1 MVDGLLLLD
10 KPAGPSSNAALQAVR
25 RLFGAAKAG
34 HAGTLDPL
42 ASGLLPVLF
51 GEATKFAAWASDA
64 RKTYVAEIR
73 LGVATATGD
82 AEGEITRRA
91 PVALGGMDVT
101 TILAGFEGEI
111 EQVPPMYSALKRDG
125 EPLYA
130 KARRGETVNRPAR
143 RVRIDRLELLDQS
156 GEILRIRVMCSK
168 GTYVR
173 TLAEDLGV
181 ALGTVA
187 HLASLRRTGVGPWR
201 IEQAVT
207 LDQIDAAGDEA
218 TRKAMLL
225 PVAILVADLPKI
237 ELDPAMA
244 RRFALG
250 QAITGCSGPQGA
262 VAVHDN
268 AGAFLGI
275 GMIEQSLLKPRRL
288 LAGEPG

>member
-1 MVDGLLLLD
+1 MVNGLLLLD
-10 KPAGPSSNAALQAVR
+10 KPAGPSSNAALQMVR

-64 RKTYVAEIR
+64 RKTYVTEVR

-82 AEGEITRRA
+82 AEGEVTRRA
-91 PVALGGMDVT
+91 PVALDGLDVT
-101 TILAGFEGEI
+101 AILAGFEGEI
-111 EQVPPMYSALKRDG
+111 EQVPPMYSALKHDG

-130 KARRGETVNRPAR
+130 KARRGETVDRPAR
-143 RVRIDRLELLDQS
+143 RVRIDRIELLDRS
-156 GEILRIRVMCSK
+156 EETLRLRVVCSK
-168 GTYVR
+168 GTYIR

-207 LDQIDAAGDEA
+207 LEQIDAAGDPPTREA
-218 TRKAMLL
+218 LLL
-225 PVAILVADLPKI
+225 PAATLVADLPKI
-237 ELDPAMA
+237 ELDSATA

-250 QAITGCSGPQGA
+250 QAIAGCSGPEGA
-262 VAVHDN
+262 VAVHDG

-275 GMIEQSLLKPRRL
+275 GMIKQDCLKPRRL